1 MLAGRGGG
9 GAAARP
15 LARSLAPL
23 GWLSTTRDKEAQQR
37 ARAIRSKPHPSQ
49 QHTYTGALGSLA
61 LRALSGP
68 RRWLLG
74 CGGRRGGGSKSV
86 TVFTLRGARL
96 FRALPPPRA
105 TARHRRGAR
114 RRRRARRGL
123 SRPNDMMTTTRT
135 RRATTAAAGD
145 DGGRARA
152 ALRGRGG
159 ERARATPR
167 PRLRRRAALA
177 PRRTA
182 RVLLLLVLRK
192 GRPPAPPSGAVSSA
206 AAQEFGHI
214 TNSPSFVPNCCP
226 PVFFALH
233 RLCPLAVRGVRG
245 VGERERVAVA
255 VLFAL

>member
-37 ARAIRSKPHPSQ
+37 ARATRNKPRPSQ
-49 QHTYTGALGSLA
+49 QHIYTGVLGSLA

-86 TVFTLRGARL
+86 AVFTLRGARL

-152 ALRGRGG
+152 ALRGRSG

-182 RVLLLLVLRK
+182 RVLLLLVLRR
-192 GRPPAPPSGAVSSA
+192 GRPPHTSKRFRLSSRRTGIRIHHECVIVRTILPS
-206 AAQEFGHI
+206 
-214 TNSPSFVPNCCP
+214 
-226 PVFFALH
+226 
-233 RLCPLAVRGVRG
+233 
-245 VGERERVAVA
+245 
-255 VLFAL
+255 